1 MRECIPLY
9 IDAAGVTV
17 LVALL
22 GVVGSLLVGFLFSV
36 VRFFKVPVLSQVLGA
51 YVELARNTPL
61 IVQLY
66 FIYYALPKVG
76 VRFDSLTTAIIG
88 LVFLGTAY
96 MTESFRSSFEAI
108 SAQQSEAAQAL
119 GMTRIKVMLLIILPQ
134 SLPVAFPSLTA
145 NTIFLVKET
154 SVVSIVALMDL
165 MNLAKDIIALYYKTN
180 EALLLLVIAYALI
193 LLPISLF
200 ARVLEKKVKYA
211 H

>member
-17 LVALL
+17 LVAFF
-22 GVVGSLLVGFLFSV
+22 GVLGSLLVGFLLSV
-36 VRFFKVPVLSQVLGA
+36 VRFFKVPVLSNVSGI
-51 YVELARNTPL
+51 YIELARNTPL

-66 FIYYALPKVG
+66 FIYYGLPKVG
-76 VRFDSLTTAIIG
+76 IRFSSLTTAIIG
-88 LVFLGTAY
+88 LVFLGSAY
-96 MTESFRSSFEAI
+96 MAESFRSAFEVI
-108 SAQQSEAAQAL
+108 SKDQSEAASAL
-119 GMTRIKVMLLIILPQ
+119 GMSRIKVMLLIILPQ
-134 SLPVAFPSLTA
+134 SLPVAVPSLTA

-180 EALLLLVIAYALI
+180 EALFMLVVAYALI

-200 ARVLEKKVKYA
+200 AHFVEKRVKYA